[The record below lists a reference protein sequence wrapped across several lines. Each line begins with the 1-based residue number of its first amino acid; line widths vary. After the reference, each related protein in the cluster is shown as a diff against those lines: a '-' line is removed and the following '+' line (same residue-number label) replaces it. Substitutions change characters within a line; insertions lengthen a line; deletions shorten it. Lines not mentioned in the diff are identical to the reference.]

1 MKIVGDG
8 HTFAGGGI
16 FMVKG
21 VSRQVIVVQSP
32 DPKLYE
38 QAIFILRED
47 ASGVT
52 DDMLMKEALQI
63 VKKQKKG
70 LPGPLWACGG
80 AVCTAIV
87 WLLTVLL

>member
-1 MKIVGDG
+1 
-8 HTFAGGGI
+8 
-16 FMVKG
+16 MVKG

-47 ASGVT
+47 APGVT
-52 DDMLMKEALQI
+52 DDMLLKEALQA
-63 VKKQKKG
+63 VKKPKRSLTG
-70 LPGPLWACGG
+70 FLWACGG